1 VGALDAIGASARARS
16 NDIPSDRAIRRFNV
30 MQDPDVRITRRTA
43 LKGAAV
49 GSVGVVVGSSLAEQ
63 VAKQGGAPPEMT
75 MTPNEEWFAQRAWS
89 VSANKVVPRA
99 DGTTTAVT
107 TLATRI
113 EHPSSAEEIA
123 AIVKSLPATTP
134 IACVCG
140 GHESSGT
147 ALVAGR
153 DAVIL
158 DLGRLKSIDFQSSGE
173 ENLITVGSGV
183 VFRELVEAVK
193 AHGGALPVGTGPGV
207 GVAGYTLNGG
217 LSSYFSRRLGLLGQ
231 RAVKMTVV
239 TADGEI
245 RVLTPDDE
253 LFTAMLGAGSALAI
267 VVDMTFQ
274 LADESAIKG
283 AEQLV
288 FGYETRAQAVEF
300 SKKAMQFMKQRVMP
314 NESVSLEIVVTGT
327 KAIVATTVF
336 YDTFEGSVTEFI
348 EPLEQIASGM
358 KLPTLARANWGSWYE
373 AAAALWPV
381 IAEQKGSPL
390 ATSYHCVGTTGLP
403 EDAVLDFV
411 GDVVV
416 GEAPL
421 DEAEMSIVEIRTLG
435 GEAQRGP
442 RIPSGNCDH
451 AFFVDLVTLFD
462 ASAKSPDQRRE
473 IVDLTNQVVDKS
485 RAVPGLD
492 VDFSGTHS
500 QPDDV
505 DRSAVAAEIFGSAE
519 MARLVETQ
527 KKQVDPDNRFRFNPF
542 SKFVG

>member
-1 VGALDAIGASARARS
+1 
-16 NDIPSDRAIRRFNV
+16 
-30 MQDPDVRITRRTA
+30 MQDPENRISRRTA
-43 LKGAAV
+43 LKGAAASGV
-49 GSVGVVVGSSLAEQ
+49 GLVVGRSLAEQ
-63 VAKQGGAPPEMT
+63 SLMQAGAPQEAVLGS
-75 MTPNEEWFAQRAWS
+75 NDKWFAQRAWS
-89 VSANKVVPRA
+89 VSANKVLPQA
-99 DGTTTAVT
+99 DGATGNVT
-107 TLATRI
+107 TLAKRI
-113 EHPSSAEEIA
+113 EFPTSAEEIA
-123 AIVKSLPATTP
+123 AIVKSLPATAP

-140 GHESSGT
+140 GHESSGA
-147 ALVAGR
+147 ALVAER

-158 DLGRLKSIDFQSSGE
+158 DLGRLKSIEFESSDDE
-173 ENLITVGSGV
+173 TLVTVGSGV

-245 RVLTPDDE
+245 RVLTPEDE

-267 VVDMTFQ
+267 VVDITFRM
-274 LADESAIKG
+274 ADASAIKG

-288 FGYETRAQAVEF
+288 FGFET
-300 SKKAMQFMKQRVMP
+300 AMQFMKERVMP

-336 YDTFEGSVTEFI
+336 YDTFKGSTTEFVK
-348 EPLEQIASGM
+348 PLEQLASGM
-358 KLPTLARANWGSWYE
+358 KLPTLARAHWASWYE

-381 IAEQKGSPL
+381 IAEQKGNPL
-390 ATSYHCVGTTGLP
+390 ATSYHCVGTTGIP

-462 ASAKSPDQRRE
+462 ASAKSPAQRQE

-485 RAVPGLD
+485 RAVAGLD

-505 DRSAVAAEIFGSAE
+505 DRSAIAAEIFGSAE
-519 MARLVETQ
+519 MARIVEAQ
-527 KKQVDPDNRFRFNPF
+527 KKAVDPDNRFRFNPF